1 MRPLD
6 GPPDRLEQLA
16 ALYTASYNQQ
26 RHLTVGQ
33 HSLGW
38 GILGASSIAEQQ
50 IIPALRH
57 QPAATGASQMASS
70 WVGAVF
76 SHNERRCRDFARIN
90 RIAHAEVNLADL
102 LQRREIQCAYVS
114 SHPRHHFALT
124 MAALNAGKHVLC
136 ETPLALTLDEAQLL
150 QQTAHSRGLLL
161 GINHVHRAN
170 PAVQKMQALLN
181 QNMIGDVLGGRI
193 SNMELLPLTK
203 QTWRLQANGGGVL
216 FDRTIHDIDL
226 LRFLLHDEVA
236 TVYSVSTPPILSE
249 TTKGQVEENVLAQVQ
264 MRRSKVTFQIHD
276 SFFIGH
282 QPTGIE
288 IYGSQGTLNI
298 LHWFGGSPASQLWL
312 HRHRQIEQLALPTIN
327 PYWQTIYFFNAAV
340 RNQTAPLAQATDGV
354 AGLATVLQLH
364 KSIRNKVTVPVLLP
378 EAP

>member
-6 GPPDRLEQLA
+6 GPPDRVEQLA
-16 ALYTASYNQQ
+16 TLYTASYNQQ

-50 IIPALRH
+50 IIPAIRH
-57 QPAATGASQMASS
+57 QPAAVGASQMASS
-70 WVGAVF
+70 WVTAVF
-76 SHNERRCRDFARIN
+76 SHNERRSRDFARIN
-90 RIAHAEVNLADL
+90 RIAHAEINLADL
-102 LQRREIQCAYVS
+102 LQRREIQCVYVS
-114 SHPRHHFALT
+114 SHPRHHFPLA
-124 MAALNAGKHVLC
+124 MAALNGGKHVLC

-150 QQTAHSRGLLL
+150 QQTAQSRGLLL

-170 PAVQKMQALLN
+170 PAVQKMQTLLN
-181 QNMIGDVLGGRI
+181 QQMIGDVLGGRI

-226 LRFLLHDEVA
+226 LRFLFHDEVA
-236 TVYSVSTPPILSE
+236 TVYGVSTQPILSE
-249 TTKGQVEENVLAQVQ
+249 TAKGQVEENVLAQLQ

-282 QPTGIE
+282 QPTSIE
-288 IYGSQGTLNI
+288 IYGSQGTLSI
-298 LHWFGGSPASQLWL
+298 WHWFGNGSASQLWL
-312 HRHRQIEQLALPTIN
+312 HRHSQIEQLALPTLN

-340 RNQTAPLAQATDGV
+340 RHQTAPLAQATDGV
-354 AGLATVLQLH
+354 AGLATVLQLQ
-364 KSIRNKVTVPVLLP
+364 KSIRNKVAVPVSLP
-378 EAP
+378 EVA